1 MVLRYFYSLY
11 KYCCFRCPERIKTE
25 DEQRD
30 DDMRIIL
37 RSFNDKMARMRRS
50 RIMLLRHL

>member
-1 MVLRYFYSLY
+1 MVLQYFYSLY

-50 RIMLLRHL
+50 RIKCC